1 MKVYCDTGAYSH
13 DLRDMERL
21 GEIKVFQFKYE
32 NKNKRI
38 KNIAT
43 PSQPTW
49 EQPKYSWSELGGLTW
64 ADAGRRSKKWPEIT
78 TLIGASNKTD
88 AQHLD
93 SAFMSE
99 CEAFLTSDKGDIVA
113 HAEKL
118 QTMLGMKVF
127 HVPNQW
133 ADFVVYVRAKN

>member
-21 GEIKVFQFKYE
+21 
-32 NKNKRI
+32 R
-38 KNIAT
+38 
-43 PSQPTW
+43 PP
-49 EQPKYSWSELGGLTW
+49 
-64 ADAGRRSKKWPEIT
+64 
-78 TLIGASNKTD
+78 
-88 AQHLD
+88 
-93 SAFMSE
+93 SE

-133 ADFVVYVRAKN
+133 ADFVVYVRARN